1 MLCFIQEINHFLN
14 LIEIIFHNKYERLY
28 LHNLVIKSV
37 RYIYRE
43 RHKQLHKSHS
53 LNICSINICHVK
65 YVYGVSFLK
74 PVCGFL

>member
-43 RHKQLHKSHS
+43 RD
-53 LNICSINICHVK
+53 INNYTKAI
-65 YVYGVSFLK
+65 L
-74 PVCGFL
+74 